1 MRASAAPV
9 LNQTQREVVLREMAA
24 IGGLFWLK
32 TSLRSLPVSNEPLQL
47 GFLFFICAP
56 RVSRHNY
63 SGRPSQNGHGL
74 QFSFSNNS
82 AGNRGEGSRE
92 KNPKPQKRMKTRPS
106 PISKM
111 KKNQNRQVTVHNA
124 LLIQSSPLLWAGCRR
139 EDTLGRREV

>member
-1 MRASAAPV
+1 MG
-9 LNQTQREVVLREMAA
+9 NGCHLR
-24 IGGLFWLK
+24 IFWLK

-82 AGNRGEGSRE
+82 EGNRGEGSRE
-92 KNPKPQKRMKTRPS
+92 KNPKPQKRMKTLLS
-106 PISKM
+106 PVSKM
-111 KKNQNRQVTVHNA
+111 KKSKSPSHSTQLSTHS
-124 LLIQSSPLLWAGCRR
+124 IQASI
-139 EDTLGRREV
+139 LGRLQKRRHFGEVRSVSSAFMASRILCSFLP